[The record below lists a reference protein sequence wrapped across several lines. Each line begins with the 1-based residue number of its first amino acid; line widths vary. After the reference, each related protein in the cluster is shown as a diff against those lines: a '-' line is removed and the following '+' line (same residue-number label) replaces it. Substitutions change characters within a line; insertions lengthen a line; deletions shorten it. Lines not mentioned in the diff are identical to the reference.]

1 MTTEA
6 DAGTGVTPA
15 SGGRGAGG
23 GPGQAPRATAWHQGW
38 AFGGFLVLFSAGVV
52 LISEIVAARVIAPY
66 VGITL
71 ETFSAVIGCVLAG
84 ISLGSWLG
92 GILSDRVPPRV
103 LLGPVFVVG
112 GLLLIASPFIVRS
125 MGPNATASNPASA
138 LNLAVAGFF
147 LPSVALSAV
156 SPAVVKMLGQGRPNL
171 GVVAGG
177 LSAIAT
183 AGALLGNF
191 GAGFVLVGEFRSDQ
205 ILIISGAACIVVGGL
220 VALLNHRGVL
230 TRAVAAAV
238 ILAGVAATTI
248 DGRIPCDAE
257 TKYVCLNITAEGPQQ
272 FLISSNIYSS
282 SFTDVANPTNL
293 RFAYAKDVAGIVAA
307 GHQPGAAPEIGYVGG
322 GGYTL
327 PLYFD
332 AVYPGAGHEVFE
344 IDEKLVEEVDAAL
357 AVPDLL
363 DRFPTTIGDARVELA
378 TAEPGA
384 FDVIVGDAFA
394 GISVPWH
401 LTTREFLEVVRS
413 RLAPGG
419 LYVMNI
425 IDYDD
430 YHLARAE
437 ARTIEEVFGELMV
450 VARPD
455 VLADT
460 GDEGANVILI
470 GGEALPDRDAVVQA
484 VAAQGSGSAVS
495 DAPTVDAFTDGAT
508 LLTDEYAPVDQ
519 LVGNPT

>member
-1 MTTEA
+1 M
-6 DAGTGVTPA
+6 
-15 SGGRGAGG
+15 
-23 GPGQAPRATAWHQGW
+23 
-38 AFGGFLVLFSAGVV
+38 V

-92 GILSDRVPPRV
+92 GVLSDRVAPRL

-125 MGPNATASNPASA
+125 MGPDATASNPASA
-138 LNLAVAGFF
+138 LGLAVAGFF
-147 LPSVALSAV
+147 LPSVVLSAV

-177 LSAIAT
+177 AV
-183 AGALLGNF
+183 GHRHRGGLLGNF

-220 VALLNHRGVL
+220 VALLSHRGVL
-230 TRAVAAAV
+230 SRSVAAVV

-272 FLISSNIYSS
+272 YLISSNIYSS

-307 GHQPGAAPEIGYVGG
+307 RQQPGTAAPHRLRGRWGATRCRSTSTPCTRGPPTRCSRSTRSWSRRSTPRSPCPTCSTGSRPPSAMPGSSWPPPSRGVRRDRGRCVRRHLG
-322 GGYTL
+322 
-327 PLYFD
+327 
-332 AVYPGAGHEVFE
+332 AVA
-344 IDEKLVEEVDAAL
+344 
-357 AVPDLL
+357 PDH
-363 DRFPTTIGDARVELA
+363 ARVPRGRRA
-378 TAEPGA
+378 AWRR
-384 FDVIVGDAFA
+384 A
-394 GISVPWH
+394 GV
-401 LTTREFLEVVRS
+401 
-413 RLAPGG
+413 
-419 LYVMNI
+419 YVMNI

-430 YHLARAE
+430 YHPPGRGPNH
-437 ARTIEEVFGELMV
+437 R
-450 VARPD
+450 
-455 VLADT
+455 
-460 GDEGANVILI
+460 
-470 GGEALPDRDAVVQA
+470 GGVRR
-484 VAAQGSGSAVS
+484 G
-495 DAPTVDAFTDGAT
+495 
-508 LLTDEYAPVDQ
+508 
-519 LVGNPT
+519 

>member
-1 MTTEA
+1 VTTEA
-6 DAGTGVTPA
+6 DAGTGAPPA
-15 SGGRGAGG
+15 TGGRGAGDG
-23 GPGQAPRATAWHQGW
+23 LAHARRATAWHQGW

-92 GILSDRVPPRV
+92 GVLSDRVAPRL

-125 MGPNATASNPASA
+125 MGPDATASNPASA
-138 LNLAVAGFF
+138 LSLAVAGFF
-147 LPSVALSAV
+147 LPSVVLSAV

-220 VALLNHRGVL
+220 VALLGNRGVL
-230 TRAVAAAV
+230 SRSVAAAV
-238 ILAGVAATTI
+238 ILAGVAATAI

-307 GHQPGAAPEIGYVGG
+307 RQQPGTALRIGYVGG

-332 AVYPGAGHEVFE
+332 AVYPGASHEVFE

-363 DRFPTTIGDARVELA
+363 DRFPTTIGDARVELG

-437 ARTIEEVFGELMV
+437 ARTIEEVFGELMM

-460 GDEGANVILI
+460 GDEGANIILI
-470 GGEALPDRDAVVQA
+470 GGEALPDRAAVVRA

-495 DAPTVDAFTDGAT
+495 DPPTVDAFTDGAT
-508 LLTDEYAPVDQ
+508 LLTDDYAPVDQ
-519 LVGNPT
+519 LVGNPA